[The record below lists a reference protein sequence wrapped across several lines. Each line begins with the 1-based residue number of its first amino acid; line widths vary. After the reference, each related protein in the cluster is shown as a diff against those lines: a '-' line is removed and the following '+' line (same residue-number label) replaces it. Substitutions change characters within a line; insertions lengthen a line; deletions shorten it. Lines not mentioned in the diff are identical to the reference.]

1 MYDTAGTVFRG
12 NFLVLNAF
20 GLFKVAQ
27 SKSKYKIQVLFYKLI
42 LDLHINFLKEYIIYN
57 NTKNFKYLGIL
68 KTQKTLKHCEKLKP

>member
-1 MYDTAGTVFRG
+1 MYDTAETVFRG

-42 LDLHINFLKEYIIYN
+42 LDYKFLKEYIIYN
-57 NTKNFKYLGIL
+57 NTKNFKYLGIK